1 MVALVASKYL
11 IITSG
16 NGGRGRTMTAEET
29 VRTRPAAPPEEP
41 GLEPPD
47 SIDADSVEHRL
58 QEDLFQS
65 LVESAD
71 YVDGKTPLPARS
83 GGALQLA
90 TPEAIRASFADA
102 WENLSHSL
110 GLGVDTDAAFKGLRD
125 LVMYDIPDGTRS
137 TLSVPVAYDVEA
149 DAGLYCLALVHTLAS
164 VGARTNVILT
174 HTSYNRERGPDET
187 RRFLEIMMKGID
199 PFRHFARRHAVDI
212 HLEGV
217 HAGYELEAAFRKS
230 FPSPAK
236 PRFNAHFLLDYEE
249 EWFLTE
255 EGRALLTA
263 LPEIDVVVRHTKLG
277 IAGGWIPIKMRRSS
291 HVYSQNGTVHSNW
304 TFDEYAAMVAVTYL
318 AKVLHQGEAL
328 SKTYASIDEIKAR
341 YRERELKLR
350 QKIVRLRP
358 KPRKLFVVGS
368 PIGLIQVYA

>member
-1 MVALVASKYL
+1 M
-11 IITSG
+11 TSEDS
-16 NGGRGRTMTAEET
+16 A
-29 VRTRPAAPPEEP
+29 RTRTAAPPAEP

-47 SIDADSVEHRL
+47 SIEADAAENRL

-71 YVDGKTPLPARS
+71 YVDGRTPLPARS

-90 TPEAIRASFADA
+90 TPEAIRKSFADA
-102 WENLSHSL
+102 WEDLSHSL
-110 GLGVDTDAAFKGLRD
+110 GLGIDAGHALEGVRD

-137 TLSVPVAYDVEA
+137 TLSVPIAYDVEA
-149 DAGLYCLALVHTLAS
+149 DAGLYCLSLVHVLAS
-164 VGARTNVILT
+164 LGARANVILT
-174 HTSYNRERGPDET
+174 HTAYNRERGPEET
-187 RRFLEIMMKGID
+187 RRFLEIMLKGID
-199 PFRHFARRHAVDI
+199 PFRHFARRHGVEI
-212 HLEGV
+212 LLEGL
-217 HAGYELEAAFRKS
+217 HKGYELEAEFRKS
-230 FPSPAK
+230 FPSPAN

-255 EGRALLTA
+255 DGRSLLAA
-263 LPEIDVVVRHTKLG
+263 LPDIDVVMRHTKLG
-277 IAGGWIPIKMRRSS
+277 IAGGWIPTKMRRAAY
-291 HVYSQNGTVHSNW
+291 VYSQNGTVHSNW

-350 QKIVRLRP
+350 QKIIRLTP
-358 KPRKLFVVGS
+358 KPRKLFVLGS
-368 PIGLIQVYA
+368 PVGLIQVYA